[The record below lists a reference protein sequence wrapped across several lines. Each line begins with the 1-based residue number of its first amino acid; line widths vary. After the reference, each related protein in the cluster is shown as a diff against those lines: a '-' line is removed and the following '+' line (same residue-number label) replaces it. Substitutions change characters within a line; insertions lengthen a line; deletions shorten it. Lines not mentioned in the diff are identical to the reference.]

1 MKLIDLTGEK
11 YGKLT
16 VLERAKNRKK
26 ATMWKCKCEC
36 GELTVVSS
44 GNLRNGNTKSCGCL
58 SRRKSSE
65 RATKHGAGYE
75 PWYGQWKA
83 MIRRVT
89 NPKDVSY
96 EHYVLTK
103 KLTIDDDFVADPW
116 AFYEEIGEFPGKGYT
131 IDRIDNE
138 KGYIKGNLRWVTQA
152 ENNRNKG
159 PYKTRTNIKKGLY
172 KNNKSGVSGITWDSI
187 RDKWVI
193 QIVRNKKRHFGGR
206 FDDLEEA
213 KKVHCEMLKELGG

>member
-11 YGKLT
+11 HGNLT

-26 ATMWKCKCEC
+26 TTMWKCMCEC
-36 GELTVVSS
+36 GKLTVVSS
-44 GNLRNGNTKSCGCL
+44 GNLRNGITKSCGCL
-58 SRRKSSE
+58 SRRKSAE

-83 MIRRVT
+83 MIRRMT
-89 NPKDVSY
+89 NPKDDAY
-96 EHYVLTK
+96 AHYVLAK
-103 KLTIDDDFVADPW
+103 NLTIDDNFIVDPW

-138 KGYIKGNLRWVTQA
+138 EGYIKGNLRWVTQA

-159 PYKTRTNIKKGLY
+159 LY
-172 KNNKSGVSGITWDSI
+172 KNNQSGVSGISWDSI
-187 RDKWVI
+187 RNKWVI
-193 QIVRNKKRHFGGR
+193 RIIRNKKQHFGGR

-213 KKVHCEMLKELGG
+213 KKIHNEMLKKLGG

>member
-1 MKLIDLTGEK
+1 MRLIDLTGEK

-26 ATMWKCKCEC
+26 TTMWKCMCEC

-44 GNLRNGNTKSCGCL
+44 GNLRRGTTKSCGCL
-58 SRRKSSE
+58 ARKKSSE

-89 NPKDVSY
+89 NPKDVAY
-96 EHYVLTK
+96 EHYALVK
-103 KLTIDDDFVADPW
+103 NLTIDDDFVANPW

-152 ENNRNKG
+152 ENNTNKS
-159 PYKTRTNIKKGLY
+159 LY
-172 KNNKSGVSGITWDSI
+172 KNNKSGISGILWDKK
-187 RDKWVI
+187 RKQWKVDK
-193 QIVRNKKRHFGGR
+193 RHNKKRYYGGR
-206 FDDLEEA
+206 YDDLKDAEKALNSILEEIG
-213 KKVHCEMLKELGG
+213 LGD